1 VGFLILKI
9 TKLLTIS
16 LLLASSVTQAAD
28 ATRERMGLEVMRTQV
43 SKLLEQAQT
52 IKMHSDPN
60 AKVQFNYSIVERQL
74 KQLESDIDAYLNA
87 PLTPRPVPVF

>member
-1 VGFLILKI
+1 MKI
-9 TKLLTIS
+9 TKLFAIG
-16 LLLASSVTQAAD
+16 LLLVSSATQAAD

-52 IKMHSDPN
+52 IKMHSDSN